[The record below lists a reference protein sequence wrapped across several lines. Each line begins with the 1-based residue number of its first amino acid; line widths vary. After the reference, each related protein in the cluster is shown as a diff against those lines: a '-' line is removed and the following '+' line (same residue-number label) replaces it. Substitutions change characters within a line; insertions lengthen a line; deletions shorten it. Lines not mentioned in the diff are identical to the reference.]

1 MKRVLIL
8 LLIAVA
14 AGAFWFWRNQDRFFP
29 KPVAQEVAPQRWQ
42 VSGVT
47 TSNMTNAT
55 PLDAF
60 NATNATN
67 ATLEE
72 NATSNATVAEDSIV
86 GHGFV
91 QDLSR
96 YMVSVYHPAQTKRNP
111 SDQARFDLNLRSL
124 NIRYGVDFPGLN
136 VNPVDTLKSR
146 KTVFAHVFTPKV
158 LEFLHTVYTPLFLDN
173 IESALLGS
181 PRVQTSGQRAD
192 ISEAQRR
199 EMLTMLAAKL
209 RAVGKT
215 VSALARTASARE
227 LVGKYLA
234 DMEKVNEAHV
244 TFWNLQSENASA
256 TAVDAARIQI
266 KAAIQTREMSRQRLL
281 QTIVSTANPQGLDAS
296 ELIYLAQWVYRRGLE
311 SPDMLAR
318 VATAG
323 DLGVKT
329 AAALEE
335 RARQPRP
342 EATAM
347 SIDVSEENEDDPDA
361 ENSTETE

>member
-42 VSGVT
+42 VSGAA
-47 TSNMTNAT
+47 TSSASNAT

-67 ATLEE
+67 ATLAE
-72 NATSNATVAEDSIV
+72 NATSNATEAEDSIV

-111 SDQARFDLNLRSL
+111 SDQARFDLNLKSL

-146 KTVFAHVFTPKV
+146 KTVFSHVFTPKV
-158 LEFLHTVYTPLFLDN
+158 LEFLHAIYTPLFLNDLEN
-173 IESALLGS
+173 ALLGS

-192 ISEAQRR
+192 ISETQRR
-199 EMLTMLAAKL
+199 EMLTLLAAKL

-215 VSALARTASARE
+215 VSTLARNASARE

-234 DMEKVNEAHV
+234 DAEKVNEAHI
-244 TFWNLQSENASA
+244 TFWNLQSENASS
-256 TAVDAARIQI
+256 TAVDEASIQI
-266 KAAIQTREMSRQRLL
+266 KTAIQTREMSRQRLL

-296 ELIYLAQWVYRRGLE
+296 ELIYLAQWVHRRGLE
-311 SPDMLAR
+311 SPDVLAQ
-318 VATAG
+318 VGVAG

-329 AAALEE
+329 AAALDE

-342 EATAM
+342 ALEAANATLEE
-347 SIDVSEENEDDPDA
+347 SEDEAGEPA
-361 ENSTETE
+361 PE